1 MQTLTQQPPIGAS
14 HQAPLGM
21 TVQPAKQ
28 EHLAAPISMLEHKQA
43 PTSQLANAPL
53 EMDWLRTKTNADQEP
68 TVAPVEQAP
77 PELSEVQLQ
86 ELIKQL
92 PQLDISK
99 IADKV
104 YREIE
109 KKMKFERQRR
119 GI

>member
-1 MQTLTQQPPIGAS
+1 
-14 HQAPLGM
+14 
-21 TVQPAKQ
+21 
-28 EHLAAPISMLEHKQA
+28 MLEHKQA
-43 PTSQLANAPL
+43 STSQLANAPL
-53 EMDWLRTKTNADQEP
+53 DMDWLRTKTSADSEP
-68 TVAPVEQAP
+68 ALAAPVDQAP
-77 PELSEVQLQ
+77 PELSEGQLQ